1 MKPIII
7 PHISI
12 PIIGIP
18 VISILTIGFP
28 GAGGNKPHP
37 FPDEGYLLL
46 SDGTPL
52 LLANEVPILLTSKNK

>member
-1 MKPIII
+1 MKPITT

-37 FPDEGYLLL
+37 FPDG
-46 SDGTPL
+46 GAL
-52 LLANEVPILLTSKNK
+52 LLANDAPLLLTNGKPILLTSKNK

>member
-1 MKPIII
+1 MKPITI
-7 PHISI
+7 PYISI

-46 SDGTPL
+46 ANGAPL
-52 LLANEVPILLTSKNK
+52 LLTNEEPILLTSKNK

>member
-1 MKPIII
+1 MKPITI

-46 SDGTPL
+46 SDGARL
-52 LLANEVPILLTSKNK
+52 LLANEEPILLTSKNK

>member
-1 MKPIII
+1 MKPITI

-28 GAGGNKPHP
+28 GAGGNMPHP
-37 FPDEGYLLL
+37 FPDGGYLLL
-46 SDGTPL
+46 ANDAPL
-52 LLANEVPILLTSKNK
+52 LLTNEEPILLTSKNK

>member
-1 MKPIII
+1 MKPITT

-28 GAGGNKPHP
+28 VLAGISRIH
-37 FPDEGYLLL
+37 FLTEGLYY
-46 SDGTPL
+46 
-52 LLANEVPILLTSKNK
+52 

>member
-1 MKPIII
+1 MKPITI

-18 VISILTIGFP
+18 VISILT
-28 GAGGNKPHP
+28 GGNKPHP

-52 LLANEVPILLTSKNK
+52 LLANEEPILLTSKNK

>member
-1 MKPIII
+1 MKPITI

-46 SDGTPL
+46 VNDAPL
-52 LLANEVPILLTSKNK
+52 LLTNE

>member
-1 MKPIII
+1 MKPITT

-28 GAGGNKPHP
+28 GDGVNKTHQ
-37 FPDEGYLLL
+37 FPDEG
-46 SDGTPL
+46 
-52 LLANEVPILLTSKNK
+52 AILLDNDDP

>member
-12 PIIGIP
+12 SIIGIP

-52 LLANEVPILLTSKNK
+52 LLANEEPILLADNKK

>member
-1 MKPIII
+1 MKPITI

-37 FPDEGYLLL
+37 FPDKGIYY
-46 SDGTPL
+46 
-52 LLANEVPILLTSKNK
+52 

>member
-1 MKPIII
+1 MKPITI

-52 LLANEVPILLTSKNK
+52 LLANEEPILLANNKK

>member
-1 MKPIII
+1 MKPITT

-37 FPDEGYLLL
+37 FPYGRA
-46 SDGTPL
+46 L
-52 LLANEVPILLTSKNK
+52 LLANDAPLLLTNGKPILLTSKNK

>member
-1 MKPIII
+1 MKPITI

-52 LLANEVPILLTSKNK
+52 LLTNEEPILLTSKNK

>member
-1 MKPIII
+1 MNPITI
-7 PHISI
+7 PHIGI

-37 FPDEGYLLL
+37 SPDG
-46 SDGTPL
+46 GAL
-52 LLANEVPILLTSKNK
+52 LLANDAPLLLTNEEPILLTSKNK

>member
-1 MKPIII
+1 MKPITILN
-7 PHISI
+7 ISI

-46 SDGTPL
+46 ANDAPL
-52 LLANEVPILLTSKNK
+52 LLTNEEPILLTSKNK

>member
-37 FPDEGYLLL
+37 FPDKGYLLL

-52 LLANEVPILLTSKNK
+52 LLANEEPILLTSKNK